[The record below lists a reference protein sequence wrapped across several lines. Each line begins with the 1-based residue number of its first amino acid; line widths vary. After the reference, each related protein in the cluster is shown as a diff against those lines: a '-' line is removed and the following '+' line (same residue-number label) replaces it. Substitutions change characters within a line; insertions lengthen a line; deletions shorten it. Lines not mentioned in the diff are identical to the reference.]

1 MITRLNSY
9 ILPGPLVDKMISTIK
24 ETEKE
29 KVELG
34 FGLCKI
40 RNTNI
45 ITSGKDCTGTECSLV
60 RTQPCLT
67 GSYSGGYH
75 THPKGDVDPSIADM
89 ETAYINEI
97 ECIGSVRDKNIKC
110 LLRIGRRIPE
120 DENKIIIARK
130 EFEEPLKEK
139 IILEERIEGYQK
151 WKNVRDD
158 ILARHFKQIEV
169 K

>member
-45 ITSGKDCTGTECSLV
+45 ITSGKDCAGTECSLV
-60 RTQPCLT
+60 RAQQCLT

-75 THPKGDVDPSIADM
+75 THPKESADPSIADM
-89 ETAYINEI
+89 ATAYTNEM
-97 ECIGSVRDKNIKC
+97 ECIGSVKNKNIKC
-110 LLRIGRRIPE
+110 ISRIGQRILE
-120 DENKIIIARK
+120 DEKKIITAKK
-130 EFEEPLKEK
+130 EFEEPLEEK
-139 IILEERIEGYQK
+139 IILEERLERYQK

-158 ILARHFKQIEV
+158 ILVRHFKQIEI